1 MSDNDLA
8 QAYSIL
14 GQGVTATYRNRRKEE
29 KDYRDDA
36 RRDARKDKLIG
47 YLAAPL
53 LKGAGD
59 ALASGTTNLIGNLV
73 LGDNAKSFFE
83 TEEGRVAYRRSKLAD
98 KKEKDIL
105 KQIEQ
110 LSTGGQTAEEGAR
123 KLYESSFRQQLEDEF
138 GSSSEIKLWIDSAV
152 ADNREFIVE
161 AADQG
166 VKQLRDTATYL
177 GTSPDVDVLKARE
190 QQSPYWSSSTIGK
203 VTKTLANKVT
213 GGKKDLLG
221 NASRYILTGSK
232 GGDPE
237 QRQIFEDIA
246 GPDFEQDLSERL
258 KAVREYRP
266 GQVSNILLA
275 YKKDNPEMFARM
287 SISAEQAMDNRGEQI
302 DYNNAINSLEDNN
315 EVDPEFRV
323 FALDQGNK
331 YNTLNDLTNAYVTKI
346 GGIDE
351 ERAKSLVT
359 MFINQNSDTV
369 EVIEGAIAAER
380 YSMSPEEMNKIF
392 NSNST
397 KSRKMVKD
405 IKAETASFMKEE
417 LTAFYNENFA
427 AAMKQLTP
435 EQRSKIS
442 PAVSSQLFGDW
453 MKFTA
458 TQNLAVTAEAVSEE
472 LFLGMIPTTAARPA
486 VKSTSLKDTDLG
498 VRFIFERFS
507 TDEGVEKLKNSAR
520 QSGVA
525 QQIQQSSQ
533 QLIKPYATMPNITGI
548 KDMMVQNGV
557 GDSTV
562 SQADQAEIAKDML
575 SQLLFRIEEEAE
587 SKRHVDKDG
596 NPNISPSVMAAFD
609 KLERDTM
616 LQIYPNGQG
625 GS

>member
-1 MSDNDLA
+1 MADNDLA

-14 GQGVTATYRNRRKEE
+14 GAGMSSSYRTRRKEE
-29 KDYRDDA
+29 EDYRDDA
-36 RRDARKDKLIG
+36 RRDARKEQLIG

-59 ALASGTTNLIGNLV
+59 ALASGATDLVGNLV
-73 LGDNAKSFFE
+73 LGENAKSFIE
-83 TEEGRVAYRRSKLAD
+83 TEPGRVAYRNSKLAD

-138 GSSSEIKLWIDSAV
+138 GSSSETKLWIDSAV

-177 GTSPDVDVLKARE
+177 GNSPDVDVLKARE

-246 GPDFEQDLSERL
+246 GPNFEQGLSEKL

-275 YKKDNPEMFARM
+275 YKKDNPEMFAAM
-287 SISAEQAMDNRGEQI
+287 TVAAERELENRAETI

-331 YNTLNDLTNAYVTKI
+331 YKNLNDLTNAYVTKI

-351 ERAKSLVT
+351 KRAKSLTV
-359 MFINQNSDTV
+359 MFRNQEGPTV
-369 EVIEGAIAAER
+369 EVLESAIAAER
-380 YSMSPEEMNKIF
+380 YNMSPQDIERLF
-392 NSNST
+392 NSDTT
-397 KSRKMVKD
+397 KSRKKVSE
-405 IKAETASFMKEE
+405 IKAETKSFMEEE

-442 PAVSSQLFGDW
+442 PTVSSQLFGEW

-472 LFLGMIPTTAARPA
+472 LFLGIPTTAARPE

-533 QLIKPYATMPNITGI
+533 QLIDPYDKMLDITGI
-548 KDMMVQNGV
+548 KEMMVTNGI

-562 SQADQAEIAKDML
+562 SQVDRAEIARDML
-575 SQLLFRIEEEAE
+575 SQLLFTIEEEAE

-596 NPNISPSVMAAFD
+596 NPNISPRVMAAFN
-609 KLERDTM
+609 KLEEDTM
-616 LQIYPNGQG
+616 RQIYPNGQG

>member
-1 MSDNDLA
+1 MADNDLA

-14 GQGVTATYRNRRKEE
+14 GQGLSSTYRNRRKEE
-29 KDYRDDA
+29 EDYRDDA
-36 RRDARKDKLIG
+36 RRDARKEQLIG

-59 ALASGTTNLIGNLV
+59 ALASGATDLVGNLV
-73 LGDNAKSFFE
+73 LGENAKSFIE
-83 TEEGRVAYRRSKLAD
+83 TEPGRVAYRNSKLAD

-138 GSSSEIKLWIDSAV
+138 GSSSETKLWIDSAV

-177 GTSPDVDVLKARE
+177 GGSPDADVLKARE

-246 GPDFEQDLSERL
+246 GPNFEQGLSEKL

-275 YKKDNPEMFARM
+275 YKKDNPEMFAAM
-287 SISAEQAMDNRGEQI
+287 TVAAEQAVDNRAEQI

-331 YNTLNDLTNAYVTKI
+331 YENLNDLTNAYVTKI

-351 ERAKSLVT
+351 KRAKSLTV
-359 MFINQNSDTV
+359 MFRNQEGPTV
-369 EVIEGAIAAER
+369 EVLESAIAAER
-380 YSMSPEEMNKIF
+380 YNMSPQDIERLF
-392 NSNST
+392 NSDTT
-397 KSRKMVKD
+397 KSRKKVSE
-405 IKAETASFMKEE
+405 IKAETKSFMEEE
-417 LTAFYNENFA
+417 LTAFYNQNFIE
-427 AAMKQLTP
+427 AMKQLTP

-442 PAVSSQLFGDW
+442 PTVSSQMFGEW

-458 TQNLAVTAEAVSEE
+458 NQNLKVT
-472 LFLGMIPTTAARPA
+472 TDARIEDKWFVADEVIPA
-486 VKSTSLKDTDLG
+486 VKSTSLKEPALG

-507 TDEGVEKLKNSAR
+507 TDEGVEKLKNNAR

-525 QQIQQSSQ
+525 QQIQQMSQ
-533 QLIKPYATMPNITGI
+533 QLIDPYDKMLDITGI
-548 KDMMVQNGV
+548 KEMMVTNGI

-562 SQADQAEIAKDML
+562 SQVDRAEIARDML
-575 SQLLFRIEEEAE
+575 SQLLFTIEEEAE

-596 NPNISPSVMAAFD
+596 NPNISPRVMAAFN
-609 KLERDTM
+609 KLEEDTM

>member
-1 MSDNDLA
+1 MADNDLA

-14 GQGVTATYRNRRKEE
+14 GAGMSSSYRTRRKEE
-29 KDYRDDA
+29 EDYRDDA
-36 RRDARKDKLIG
+36 RRDARKEQLIG

-59 ALASGTTNLIGNLV
+59 ALASGATDLVGNLV
-73 LGDNAKSFFE
+73 LGENAKSFIE
-83 TEEGRVAYRRSKLAD
+83 TEPGRIAYRNSKLAD
-98 KKEKDIL
+98 KKEKGIL

-138 GSSSEIKLWIDSAV
+138 GSSSETKLWIDSAV

-177 GTSPDVDVLKARE
+177 GGSPDADVLKARE

-246 GPDFEQDLSERL
+246 GPNFEQGLSEKL

-275 YKKDNPEMFARM
+275 YKKDNPEMFAAM
-287 SISAEQAMDNRGEQI
+287 TVAAERELENRAETI

-331 YNTLNDLTNAYVTKI
+331 YENLNDLTNAYVTKI

-351 ERAKSLVT
+351 KRAKSLTV
-359 MFINQNSDTV
+359 MFRNQEGPTV
-369 EVIEGAIAAER
+369 EVLESAIAAER
-380 YSMSPEEMNKIF
+380 YNMSPQDIERLF
-392 NSNST
+392 NSDTT
-397 KSRKMVKD
+397 KSRKKVSE
-405 IKAETASFMKEE
+405 IKAETKSFMEEE
-417 LTAFYNENFA
+417 LTAFYNQNFIE
-427 AAMKQLTP
+427 AMKQLTP

-442 PAVSSQLFGDW
+442 PTVSSQMFGEW

-458 TQNLAVTAEAVSEE
+458 NQNLKVT
-472 LFLGMIPTTAARPA
+472 TDARIEDKWFVADEVIPA
-486 VKSTSLKDTDLG
+486 VKSTSLKEPALG

-507 TDEGVEKLKNSAR
+507 TDEGVEKLKNNAR

-525 QQIQQSSQ
+525 QQIQQMSQ
-533 QLIKPYATMPNITGI
+533 QLIDPYDKMLDITGI
-548 KDMMVQNGV
+548 KEMMVTNGI

-562 SQADQAEIAKDML
+562 SQVDRAEIARDML
-575 SQLLFRIEEEAE
+575 SQLLFTIEEEAE

-596 NPNISPSVMAAFD
+596 NPNISPRVMAAFN
-609 KLERDTM
+609 KLEEDTM

>member
-1 MSDNDLA
+1 MADNDLA
-8 QAYSIL
+8 EAYSIL
-14 GQGVTATYRNRRKEE
+14 GQGMASTYRTRRKEE
-29 KDYRDDA
+29 KDFRDDA
-36 RRDARKDKLIG
+36 RRDARKDQLIG
-47 YLAAPL
+47 YLAAPIL
-53 LKGAGD
+53 QGAGK
-59 ALASGTTNLIGNLV
+59 ALASGATDLVGNLV
-73 LGDNAKSFFE
+73 LGENAKSFIE
-83 TEEGRVAYRRSKLAD
+83 TEPGRVAYRRSKLVD
-98 KKEKDIL
+98 KKEKGIQ
-105 KQIEQ
+105 KQIDQ
-110 LSTGGQTAEEGAR
+110 LSIGGQTAEEGAR
-123 KLYESSFRQQLEDEF
+123 QLYEASFRQQLEDEY
-138 GSSSEIKLWIDSAV
+138 GSGPETKLWIDSAV
-152 ADNREFIVE
+152 SDNREFIVE

-177 GTSPDVDVLKARE
+177 RTSPDVDVLEARE

-246 GPDFEQDLSERL
+246 GPNFEQGLSEKL
-258 KAVREYRP
+258 KAVSEYRP

-275 YKKDNPEMFARM
+275 YKKDNPEMFAAM
-287 SISAEQAMDNRGEQI
+287 TVAAEQAVDNRGEQI

-323 FALDQGNK
+323 FALAHRNK
-331 YNTLNDLTNAYVTKI
+331 YETLNDLTNAYVTEI
-346 GGIDE
+346 GGVNE
-351 ERAKSLVT
+351 KRAKSLT
-359 MFINQNSDTV
+359 AMFRNQEGPTV
-369 EVIEGAIAAER
+369 EVLESAIAAER
-380 YSMSPEEMNKIF
+380 YNMSPQDIERLF
-392 NSNST
+392 NSDNT
-397 KSRKMVKD
+397 KSRKKVSE
-405 IKAETASFMKEE
+405 IKAETKSFMEEE
-417 LTAFYNENFA
+417 LTSFYNQNFIE
-427 AAMKQLTP
+427 AMKQLTP

-442 PAVSSQLFGDW
+442 PTVSSQMFGEW

-458 TQNLAVTAEAVSEE
+458 NQNLKVTAD
-472 LFLGMIPTTAARPA
+472 ARIEDKWFVADEVIPA
-486 VKSTSLKDTDLG
+486 VKSTSLKEPALG

-533 QLIKPYATMPNITGI
+533 QLIKPYSTMPNITGI

-557 GDSTV
+557 GNSTV

-596 NPNISPSVMAAFD
+596 NPNISPNVMAAFD

>member
-1 MSDNDLA
+1 MADNDLA
-8 QAYSIL
+8 EAYSIL
-14 GQGVTATYRNRRKEE
+14 GQGMASTYRTRRKEE
-29 KDYRDDA
+29 KDFRDDA
-36 RRDARKDKLIG
+36 RRDARKDQLIG
-47 YLAAPL
+47 YLAAPIL
-53 LKGAGD
+53 QGAGK
-59 ALASGTTNLIGNLV
+59 ALVGGATDLVGNLV
-73 LGDNAKSFFE
+73 LGENAKSFIE
-83 TEEGRVAYRRSKLAD
+83 TEPGRVAYRNSKLAD
-98 KKEKDIL
+98 KKEKGIL

-123 KLYESSFRQQLEDEF
+123 KLYEASFRQQLEDEF
-138 GSSSEIKLWIDSAV
+138 GSSSETKLWIDSAV

-177 GTSPDVDVLKARE
+177 GDSPDADVLKARE

-246 GPDFEQDLSERL
+246 GPNFEQGLSEKL

-275 YKKDNPEMFARM
+275 YKKDNPEMFAAM
-287 SISAEQAMDNRGEQI
+287 TVAAERELENRAETI

-331 YNTLNDLTNAYVTKI
+331 YKNLNDLTNAYVTKT

-351 ERAKSLVT
+351 KRAKSLTV
-359 MFINQNSDTV
+359 MFRNQEGPTV
-369 EVIEGAIAAER
+369 EVLESAIAAER
-380 YSMSPEEMNKIF
+380 YNMSPQDIERLF
-392 NSNST
+392 NSDTT
-397 KSRKMVKD
+397 KSRKKVSE
-405 IKAETASFMKEE
+405 IKAETKSFMEEE

-442 PAVSSQLFGDW
+442 PTVSSQLFGEW

-533 QLIKPYATMPNITGI
+533 QLIKPYSTMPNITGI

-557 GDSTV
+557 GNSTV

-596 NPNISPSVMAAFD
+596 NPNISPNVMAAFD

>member
-1 MSDNDLA
+1 MADNDLA

-14 GQGVTATYRNRRKEE
+14 GAGMSSSYRTRRKEE
-29 KDYRDDA
+29 EDYRDDA
-36 RRDARKDKLIG
+36 RRDARKEQLIG

-59 ALASGTTNLIGNLV
+59 ALASGATDLVGNLV
-73 LGDNAKSFFE
+73 LGENAKSFIE
-83 TEEGRVAYRRSKLAD
+83 TEPGRVAYRNSKLAD

-138 GSSSEIKLWIDSAV
+138 GSSSETKLWIDSAV

-177 GTSPDVDVLKARE
+177 GGSPDADVLKARE

-246 GPDFEQDLSERL
+246 GPNFEQGLSEKL

-275 YKKDNPEMFARM
+275 YKKDNPEMFAAM
-287 SISAEQAMDNRGEQI
+287 TVAAERELENRAETI

-331 YNTLNDLTNAYVTKI
+331 YENLNDLTNAYVTKI

-351 ERAKSLVT
+351 KRAKSLTV
-359 MFINQNSDTV
+359 MFRNQEGPTV
-369 EVIEGAIAAER
+369 EVLESAIAAER
-380 YSMSPEEMNKIF
+380 YNMSPQDIERLF
-392 NSNST
+392 NSDTT
-397 KSRKMVKD
+397 KSRKKVSE
-405 IKAETASFMKEE
+405 IKAETKSFMEEE
-417 LTAFYNENFA
+417 LTAFYNQNFIE
-427 AAMKQLTP
+427 AMKQLTP

-442 PAVSSQLFGDW
+442 PTVSSQMFGEW

-458 TQNLAVTAEAVSEE
+458 NQNLKVT
-472 LFLGMIPTTAARPA
+472 TDARIEDKWFVADEVIPA
-486 VKSTSLKDTDLG
+486 VKSTSLKEPALG

-507 TDEGVEKLKNSAR
+507 TDEGVEKLKNNAR

-525 QQIQQSSQ
+525 QQIQQMSQ
-533 QLIKPYATMPNITGI
+533 QLIDPYDKMLDITGI
-548 KDMMVQNGV
+548 KEMMVTNGI

-562 SQADQAEIAKDML
+562 SQVDRAEIARDML
-575 SQLLFRIEEEAE
+575 SQLLFTIEEEAE

-596 NPNISPSVMAAFD
+596 NPNISPRVMAAFN
-609 KLERDTM
+609 KLEEDTM

>member
-1 MSDNDLA
+1 MADNDLA
-8 QAYSIL
+8 EAYSIL
-14 GQGVTATYRNRRKEE
+14 GAGMSSSYRTRRKEE
-29 KDYRDDA
+29 EDFRDDA
-36 RRDARKDKLIG
+36 RRDARKDQLIG
-47 YLAAPL
+47 YLAAPIL
-53 LKGAGD
+53 QGAGK
-59 ALASGTTNLIGNLV
+59 ALVGGATDLVGNLV
-73 LGDNAKSFFE
+73 LGENAKSFIE
-83 TEEGRVAYRRSKLAD
+83 TEPGRVAYRRSKLVD
-98 KKEKDIL
+98 KKEKGIQ
-105 KQIEQ
+105 KQIDQ
-110 LSTGGQTAEEGAR
+110 LSIGGQTAEEGAR
-123 KLYESSFRQQLEDEF
+123 QLYEASFRQQLEDEY
-138 GSSSEIKLWIDSAV
+138 GSGPETKLWIDSAV
-152 ADNREFIVE
+152 SDNREFIVE

-177 GTSPDVDVLKARE
+177 GGSPDADVLKARE

-246 GPDFEQDLSERL
+246 GPNFEQGLSEKL

-275 YKKDNPEMFARM
+275 YKKDNPEMFAAM
-287 SISAEQAMDNRGEQI
+287 TVAAEQAVDNRGEQI

-331 YNTLNDLTNAYVTKI
+331 YKNLNDLTNAYVTKI

-351 ERAKSLVT
+351 KRAKSLTV
-359 MFINQNSDTV
+359 MFRNQEGPTV
-369 EVIEGAIAAER
+369 EVLESAIAAER
-380 YSMSPEEMNKIF
+380 YNMSPQDIERLF
-392 NSNST
+392 NSDNT
-397 KSRKMVKD
+397 KSRKKVSE
-405 IKAETASFMKEE
+405 IKAETKSFMEEE
-417 LTAFYNENFA
+417 LTAFYNQNFIE
-427 AAMKQLTP
+427 AMKQLTP

-442 PAVSSQLFGDW
+442 PTVSSQMFGEW

-458 TQNLAVTAEAVSEE
+458 NQNLKVTAD
-472 LFLGMIPTTAARPA
+472 ARIEDKWFVADEVIPA
-486 VKSTSLKDTDLG
+486 VKSTSLKEPALG

-533 QLIKPYATMPNITGI
+533 QLIKPYSTMPNITGI

-557 GDSTV
+557 GNSTV

-596 NPNISPSVMAAFD
+596 NPNISPNVMAAFD